1 MENNMEFFVNAA
13 RQNADFMRL
22 EKYLGEK
29 KNTLPALV
37 TGVSHIHKAYF
48 IAALIAEKSA
58 PSLIIAENEGEAQ
71 KLTLDINMLLGE
83 KDAALLFPEK
93 DFILADAEAV
103 SREYE
108 HKRIFALNALANS
121 DCKAVICSPTAAA
134 QLTIPKVELAKRTI
148 LIEEGGEI
156 SLEALVERLL
166 AAGYARSEMVEGAGQ
181 FSVRGGIADIFPP
194 SSAAPFR
201 VELWGDSVDSI
212 SEFDIETQR
221 RTNTLEKISISP
233 ARETLFD
240 SAEVMCEKIEA
251 IASKLRSKSAE
262 SVRERLRAD
271 IEKIRGGVTL
281 YSSDRFF
288 PLCYGE
294 EATVFDYI
302 GEDGYVFV
310 CENTSVKETF
320 RAAAAQHIE
329 DLKILTDE
337 AKICKGLDRFMLTKT
352 ELYDRLVKR
361 THVYF
366 DSFIR
371 GGGLELGISVNAKGA
386 VQNAP
391 WSGEYKL
398 LEEELRGYL
407 ERDMCCF
414 IFAGTAKGARNLV
427 FDLIEDGFS
436 AEFSE
441 NPTQP
446 VAKKIIVTNG
456 TLSAGFS
463 YEEAGLCVFTHTSV
477 HAERRKA
484 PKLKKNEQIRSLEDI
499 AVGDLVVHSSYGIG
513 IFSGVHKLEAGGV
526 QKDYISIK
534 YAGGDVVNIPVTQL
548 DLVSRY
554 IGSGDPA
561 TVKLNKI
568 GSNHWK
574 NAKAKAKAAA
584 KEMATELI
592 ELYEKRMRSKG
603 FAFPADDSM
612 QEDFESHFAYIE
624 TGAQLRC
631 IDEIKQ
637 DMMREHPMERL
648 LCGDVGFGKTEV
660 ALRAAFKCIEAGK
673 QCVLLAPTTVLAWQ
687 HYQTATARME
697 AFPINIALLSRYK
710 NTAEKKE
717 ILKGLAS
724 GRIDMVI
731 GTHRIIQKDVKFK
744 DLGMVI
750 IDEEQRFGVAH
761 KDKFKESFAGVDIL
775 SLSATPIPR
784 TLNMAMS
791 GIRDMSILDEPPQDR
806 QAVSSYVIEHDWGI
820 IAQAIRKELR
830 RNGQVYYIHN
840 RIDSI
845 YAAADKLRE
854 IIPDLKIGV
863 AHGRMDEGE
872 LLEVWRQLLD
882 GEIDVLV
889 CTTII
894 ETGIDVPNVNTLI
907 IEDADYMGLAQLHQ
921 LRGRVGRTNKRA
933 FAYFTFKPG
942 KVLSEIAQRRLDAI
956 REFTQ
961 FGSGFRIALRDLE
974 IRGAGNILGSSQSG
988 HLANVGYDMYL
999 QLLDEAVREEKGEK
1013 NVHKDECLVDVRI
1026 NAFIPEDYISNQ
1038 AQRVDCYRKIAR
1050 IVTDE
1055 DAMDITD
1062 ELIDRY
1068 GEPPQSVLGL
1078 IDVARLRNMA
1088 ADNISEIAQVRDDLV
1103 FYINKFDMGKLSA
1116 VTKVFG
1122 NRMRLETVGRP
1133 RMLVKVEKNE
1143 SALDV
1148 MKTVI
1153 FTMAKDITSSDNEG
1167 K

>member
-1 MENNMEFFVNAA
+1 MEFFVNSA
-13 RQNADFMRL
+13 RRNADFVRL
-22 EKYLGEK
+22 EKYLDEK

-37 TGVSHIHKAYF
+37 TGVSHIHKAHF
-48 IAALIAEKSA
+48 IAALIAGKSA
-58 PSLIIAENEGEAQ
+58 PSLVIAENEGEAQ
-71 KLTLDINMLLGE
+71 KLTLDVNMLLGE
-83 KDAALLFPEK
+83 KNAVLLLPEK
-93 DFILADAEAV
+93 EFILADAEAV

-121 DCKAVICSPTAAA
+121 ACRAVICSPVAAA
-134 QLTIPKVELAKRTI
+134 QLTIPRSELERRTVS
-148 LIEEGGEI
+148 LEEGGEV
-156 SLEALVERLL
+156 SLETLTGRLI
-166 AAGYARSEMVEGAGQ
+166 AAGYARSDMVEGAGQ
-181 FSVRGGIADIFPP
+181 FSVRGGIVDIFPP

-212 SEFDIETQR
+212 SEFDIESQR

-240 SAEVMCEKIEA
+240 SAEDMCGRIETLA
-251 IASKLRSKSAE
+251 AKLRSKNAE
-262 SVRERLRAD
+262 QVRERLNAD
-271 IEKIRGGVTL
+271 MQKLRDGVTL

-288 PLCYGE
+288 PLCYDE

-302 GEDGYVFV
+302 GNDGYVFV
-310 CENTSVKETF
+310 CENSSVKETF

-329 DLKILTDE
+329 DLKIPLDE
-337 AKICKGLDRFMLTKT
+337 AKLCKGLDRFMLTKT
-352 ELYDRLVKR
+352 ELYDMLVKR
-361 THVYF
+361 TRVYF
-366 DSFIR
+366 ESFIR
-371 GGGLELGISVNAKGA
+371 GGGLELGISVNARGA

-407 ERDMCCF
+407 ERGMCCF
-414 IFAGTAKGARNLV
+414 IFAGTAKGAKNLAL
-427 FDLIEDGFS
+427 DLIDDGFS

-441 NPTQP
+441 NPAQF
-446 VAKKIIVTNG
+446 VGGKVIVTDG

-499 AVGDLVVHSSYGIG
+499 SVGDLVVHSSYGIG
-513 IFSGVHKLEAGGV
+513 VFSGVHKLDAGGV
-526 QKDYISIK
+526 QKDYISIR
-534 YAGGDVVNIPVTQL
+534 YAGGDMVNIPVTQL

-568 GSNHWK
+568 GSNQWK
-574 NAKAKAKAAA
+574 NSKAKAKAAA
-584 KEMATELI
+584 KEMAAELI
-592 ELYEKRMRSKG
+592 ELYEKRMRSAG
-603 FAFPADDSM
+603 YAFPADDSM
-612 QEDFESHFAYIE
+612 QEDFEAHFPYVE

-660 ALRAAFKCIEAGK
+660 ALRAAFKCIEGGK

-687 HYQTATARME
+687 HYQTATSRME
-697 AFPINIALLSRYK
+697 GFPINIALLSRYK
-710 NTAEKKE
+710 DAAEKRE

-744 DLGMVI
+744 DLGLVI

-806 QAVSSYVIEHDWGI
+806 QAVSTYVIEHDWGVI
-820 IAQAIRKELR
+820 EQAIRKEMR
-830 RNGQVYYIHN
+830 RNGQAYYIHN

-845 YAAADKLRE
+845 YGAADHLQQLIPELR
-854 IIPDLKIGV
+854 IGV
-863 AHGRMDEGE
+863 AHGRMDEDQ

-882 GEIDVLV
+882 AEIDVLV

-933 FAYFTFKPG
+933 YAYFTFKQG
-942 KVLSEIAQRRLDAI
+942 KVLSEVSQRRLDAI

-1055 DAMDITD
+1055 DALDITD

-1078 IDVARLRNMA
+1078 IDVAKLRNMA
-1088 ADNISEIAQVRDDLV
+1088 ADNISEISQVRDDLV
-1103 FYINKFDMGKLSA
+1103 FFINKFDMQKLSA
-1116 VTKVFG
+1116 VTKVLG
-1122 NRMRLETVGRP
+1122 KRMRLETVGRP

-1143 SALDV
+1143 PVLDV

-1153 FTMAKDITSSDNEG
+1153 LAMAGSGNADSGDK
-1167 K
+1167 